1 MAEKIA
7 ELVPTSNGC
16 SIVLKSNSFSN
27 DLMVS
32 TGLDLTFFDPN
43 GSTELKRVT
52 LKPEG
57 IGFDNNGFSAPL
69 PPEINNE
76 LAQKVNSFGGKF
88 KVKALEYDPVSS
100 KTVGDPAYFD
110 ASVTGT
116 LKVIQDYVKKEGE
129 SINAA
134 TFNENNEKKEPTFTE
149 DKATVDEI
157 KSSDAVLN
165 EAATAATTT
174 VATKSSGKGKILAI
188 IGAIILLLFIL
199 GLLALFL
206 AGFFGGSKDNS
217 SNANEP
223 TPKEQTEES
232 NDNSAKDDNAAT
244 EDTSQSDNTASDNS
258 SSDNTT
264 EPQDNEPAQ
273 TEPNVADNSAAT
285 ASSSAGSSVC
295 VITSD
300 PDNVMIKNCIA
311 SKPDS
316 ATVSAF
322 AKDAFSK
329 DKCDLGKRLFSS
341 YGRKDGTVAYAY
353 GQYFDPNSQETTSC
367 ASKDKNQAVYWYEKA
382 AQLGN
387 DNAKSALS
395 ALKN

>member
-52 LKPEG
+52 LKPEE

-134 TFNENNEKKEPTFTE
+134 TFNEKKEPTFTE

-165 EAATAATTT
+165 EVATAATTT

-223 TPKEQTEES
+223 TPKEQTEEA

-244 EDTSQSDNTASDNS
+244 EDNSQSDNTASDNS

-285 ASSSAGSSVC
+285 ASSVC

-341 YGRKDGTVAYAY
+341 YGRKDGTVAYTY

>member
-52 LKPEG
+52 LKPEE

-134 TFNENNEKKEPTFTE
+134 TFNEKKEPTFTE

-217 SNANEP
+217 SSANEP
-223 TPKEQTEES
+223 TPKEQTEEA

-244 EDTSQSDNTASDNS
+244 EDNSQSDNTASDNS

-285 ASSSAGSSVC
+285 ASSVC

-341 YGRKDGTVAYAY
+341 YGRKDGTVAYTY

-382 AQLGN
+382 TQLGN

>member
-52 LKPEG
+52 LKPEE

-134 TFNENNEKKEPTFTE
+134 TFNEKKEPTFTE

-165 EAATAATTT
+165 EAATATTTT

-223 TPKEQTEES
+223 TPKEQTEEAD
-232 NDNSAKDDNAAT
+232 DNSAKDDNAAT
-244 EDTSQSDNTASDNS
+244 EDNSQSDNTASDNS

-273 TEPNVADNSAAT
+273 TEPNVADNLAAT
-285 ASSSAGSSVC
+285 ASSVC

-341 YGRKDGTVAYAY
+341 YGRKDGTVAYTY

>member
-52 LKPEG
+52 LKPEE

-129 SINAA
+129 SMNA
-134 TFNENNEKKEPTFTE
+134 TTCNEKKEPTFTE

-223 TPKEQTEES
+223 THKEQTEEA

-244 EDTSQSDNTASDNS
+244 EDNSQSDNTASDNS

-285 ASSSAGSSVC
+285 ASSVC

-341 YGRKDGTVAYAY
+341 YGRKDGTVAYTY

>member
-7 ELVPTSNGC
+7 EIVPTANGS

-27 DLMVS
+27 NLMLS
-32 TGLDLTFFDPN
+32 TGLDLTFLDPT

-57 IGFDNNGFSAPL
+57 IGFESSGFSAPL
-69 PPEINNE
+69 PAEINNE
-76 LAQKVNSFGGKF
+76 LAQKVNSYGGKF
-88 KVKALEYDPVSS
+88 KVKALEYDPVGS
-100 KTVGDPAYFD
+100 KAVGDPAYFD

-116 LKVIQDYVKKEGE
+116 LKVLQDYVKKEGE

-134 TFNENNEKKEPTFTE
+134 TFTEKKETAFAD
-149 DKATVDEI
+149 DKATADEI
-157 KSSDAVLN
+157 KSSDETLN
-165 EAATAATTT
+165 AAAAESASTATEATAVKT
-174 VATKSSGKGKILAI
+174 SNKGKILAI
-188 IGAIILLLFIL
+188 IAAIILLLFIL

-217 SNANEP
+217 ANVNET
-223 TPKEQTEES
+223 TPQEQTEEATKDDTS
-232 NDNSAKDDNAAT
+232 DNSTADDNTETEDSSATDDNAANSET
-244 EDTSQSDNTASDNS
+244 QDNTPAKETAPAATDS
-258 SSDNTT
+258 SS
-264 EPQDNEPAQ
+264 
-273 TEPNVADNSAAT
+273 
-285 ASSSAGSSVC
+285 SSTVC

-316 ATVSAF
+316 ATVTAF

-341 YGRKDGTVAYAY
+341 YGRKDGSVAYTY
-353 GQYFDPNSQETTSC
+353 GQYFDPNSQESTSC
-367 ASKDKNQAVYWYEKA
+367 ASKDKTQAVYWYEKA
-382 AQLGN
+382 VELGN

>member
-52 LKPEG
+52 LKPEE

-134 TFNENNEKKEPTFTE
+134 TFNEKKEPTFTE

-157 KSSDAVLN
+157 KSSDETLN
-165 EAATAATTT
+165 TAAAEAATTASAATNVKT
-174 VATKSSGKGKILAI
+174 SNKGKILAI
-188 IGAIILLLFIL
+188 IAAIILLLFVL

-206 AGFFGGSKDNS
+206 SGFFGGSKDNS
-217 SNANEP
+217 ENVNET
-223 TPKEQTEES
+223 TPQEQTENVS
-232 NDNSAKDDNAAT
+232 KDDATDNSKAEDNTAT
-244 EDTSQSDNTASDNS
+244 EDNATSDNTANS
-258 SSDNTT
+258 
-264 EPQDNEPAQ
+264 EPQDNTHAKETVP
-273 TEPNVADNSAAT
+273 AAT
-285 ASSSAGSSVC
+285 ASSSSSTVC

-341 YGRKDGTVAYAY
+341 YGRKDGTVAYTY

-367 ASKDKNQAVYWYEKA
+367 ASKDKSQAVYWYEKA

>member
-52 LKPEG
+52 LKPEE

-88 KVKALEYDPVSS
+88 KVKAREYDPVSS

-134 TFNENNEKKEPTFTE
+134 TFNEKKEPTFTE

-165 EAATAATTT
+165 EAATATTTT

-223 TPKEQTEES
+223 TPKEQTEEA

-244 EDTSQSDNTASDNS
+244 EDNSQSDNTASDNS

-285 ASSSAGSSVC
+285 ASSVC

-341 YGRKDGTVAYAY
+341 YGRKDGTVAYTY

>member
-52 LKPEG
+52 LKPEE

-134 TFNENNEKKEPTFTE
+134 TFNEKKEPTFTE

-165 EAATAATTT
+165 EAATATTTT

-223 TPKEQTEES
+223 TPKEQTEEA

-244 EDTSQSDNTASDNS
+244 EDNSQSDNTASDNS

-273 TEPNVADNSAAT
+273 TEPNVADNLAAT
-285 ASSSAGSSVC
+285 ASSVC

-341 YGRKDGTVAYAY
+341 YGRKDGTVAYTY

>member
-52 LKPEG
+52 LKPEE

-129 SINAA
+129 SINAT
-134 TFNENNEKKEPTFTE
+134 TFNEKKEPTFTE

-165 EAATAATTT
+165 EAATATTTT

-223 TPKEQTEES
+223 TPKEQTEEA

-244 EDTSQSDNTASDNS
+244 EDNSQSDNTASDNS

-273 TEPNVADNSAAT
+273 TEPNVADNLAAT
-285 ASSSAGSSVC
+285 ASSVC

-341 YGRKDGTVAYAY
+341 YGRKDGTVAYTY

>member
-52 LKPEG
+52 LKPEE

-134 TFNENNEKKEPTFTE
+134 TFNEKKEPTFTE

-165 EAATAATTT
+165 EAATATTTT

-223 TPKEQTEES
+223 TPKEQTEET

-244 EDTSQSDNTASDNS
+244 EDNSQSDNTASDNS

-285 ASSSAGSSVC
+285 ASSVC

-322 AKDAFSK
+322 AKNAFSK

-341 YGRKDGTVAYAY
+341 YGRKDGTVAYTY

-387 DNAKSALS
+387 DNAKNALS

>member
-52 LKPEG
+52 LKPEE

-88 KVKALEYDPVSS
+88 KVKALEYDPVSL

-116 LKVIQDYVKKEGE
+116 LKVIQDDVKKEGE

-134 TFNENNEKKEPTFTE
+134 TFNEKKEPTFTE

-165 EAATAATTT
+165 EAATATTTT

-223 TPKEQTEES
+223 TPKEQTEEA

-244 EDTSQSDNTASDNS
+244 EDNSQSDNTASDNS

-285 ASSSAGSSVC
+285 ASSVC

-341 YGRKDGTVAYAY
+341 YGRKDGTVAYTY

>member
-52 LKPEG
+52 LKPEE

-134 TFNENNEKKEPTFTE
+134 TFNEKKEPTFTE

-223 TPKEQTEES
+223 THKEQTEEA

-244 EDTSQSDNTASDNS
+244 EDNSQSDNTASDNS

-285 ASSSAGSSVC
+285 ASSVC

-341 YGRKDGTVAYAY
+341 YGRKDGTVAYTY

>member
-52 LKPEG
+52 LKPEE

-129 SINAA
+129 SINVA
-134 TFNENNEKKEPTFTE
+134 TFNEKKEPTFTE

-165 EAATAATTT
+165 EVATAATTT

-217 SNANEP
+217 SSANEP
-223 TPKEQTEES
+223 TPKEQTEEA

-244 EDTSQSDNTASDNS
+244 EDNSQSDNTASDNS

-285 ASSSAGSSVC
+285 ASSVC

-341 YGRKDGTVAYAY
+341 YGRKDGTVAYTY

-367 ASKDKNQAVYWYEKA
+367 ASKDKSQAVYWYEKA

>member
-27 DLMVS
+27 DLMVC

-52 LKPEG
+52 LKPEE

-88 KVKALEYDPVSS
+88 KVKALEYDPVSL

-134 TFNENNEKKEPTFTE
+134 TFNEKKEPTFTE

-165 EAATAATTT
+165 EAATATTTT

-223 TPKEQTEES
+223 TPKEQTEEA

-244 EDTSQSDNTASDNS
+244 EDNSQSDNTASDNS

-285 ASSSAGSSVC
+285 ASSVC

-341 YGRKDGTVAYAY
+341 YGRKDGTVAYTY

>member
-52 LKPEG
+52 LKPEE

-129 SINAA
+129 RINAA
-134 TFNENNEKKEPTFTE
+134 TFNEKKEPTFTE

-223 TPKEQTEES
+223 TPQEQTEEA

-244 EDTSQSDNTASDNS
+244 EDNSQSDNTASDNS

-285 ASSSAGSSVC
+285 ASSVC

-341 YGRKDGTVAYAY
+341 YGRKDGTVAYTY

>member
-52 LKPEG
+52 LKPEE

-129 SINAA
+129 RINAA
-134 TFNENNEKKEPTFTE
+134 TFNEKKEPTSTE

-223 TPKEQTEES
+223 TPKEQTEEA

-244 EDTSQSDNTASDNS
+244 EDNSQSDNTASDNS

-285 ASSSAGSSVC
+285 ASSVC

-341 YGRKDGTVAYAY
+341 YGRKDGTVAYTY

>member
-7 ELVPTSNGC
+7 EIVPTADGC

-27 DLMVS
+27 NLMLT
-32 TGLDLTFFDPN
+32 TGLDLTFLDPT

-52 LKPEG
+52 LNPEE
-57 IGFDNNGFSAPL
+57 IGFESNGFSAPL
-69 PPEINNE
+69 PAEINNE
-76 LAQKVNSFGGKF
+76 LAQKVNSYGGKF
-88 KVKALEYDPVSS
+88 KVKALEYDPVGS
-100 KTVGDPAYFD
+100 KAVGDPAYFD

-116 LKVIQDYVKKEGE
+116 LKVLQDYVKKEGE

-134 TFNENNEKKEPTFTE
+134 TFTEKKEPTFTD
-149 DKATVDEI
+149 DKATADEI
-157 KSSDAVLN
+157 KASDETLN
-165 EAATAATTT
+165 AAATEAAATATEATAVKT
-174 VATKSSGKGKILAI
+174 SNKGKILAVI
-188 IGAIILLLFIL
+188 AAVILLLFIL

-217 SNANEP
+217 ASANETAP
-223 TPKEQTEES
+223 QEQTEEATKDDTS
-232 NDNSAKDDNAAT
+232 DNSNADDNTATEDNAASAN
-244 EDTSQSDNTASDNS
+244 DADS
-258 SSDNTT
+258 
-264 EPQDNEPAQ
+264 EPQDNTPAKE
-273 TEPNVADNSAAT
+273 TAA
-285 ASSSAGSSVC
+285 APSLSSSSTVC

-316 ATVSAF
+316 ATVSNF
-322 AKDAFSK
+322 AKEAFLK

-341 YGRKDGTVAYAY
+341 YGRKDGAVAYTY
-353 GQYFDPNSQETTSC
+353 GQYFDPNSQESTSC
-367 ASKDKNQAVYWYEKA
+367 AEKDKTQAVYWYEKA
-382 AQLGN
+382 VELGN

>member
-7 ELVPTSNGC
+7 ELVPTNNGC

-52 LKPEG
+52 LKPEE

-100 KTVGDPAYFD
+100 KAVGDPAYFD

-134 TFNENNEKKEPTFTE
+134 TFNESNEKKEPTFTE

-157 KSSDAVLN
+157 KTSDEVLN
-165 EAATAATTT
+165 EAATAATT
-174 VATKSSGKGKILAI
+174 ATTTSTAAKSSGKGKILAI
-188 IGAIILLLFIL
+188 IAAVILLLFII

-223 TPKEQTEES
+223 APQEQTEEAK
-232 NDNSAKDDNAAT
+232 DNSAQDNNASADDN
-244 EDTSQSDNTASDNS
+244 SQSDNS

-273 TEPNVADNSAAT
+273 TEPNATDNSVAT
-285 ASSSAGSSVC
+285 ASTSAGSTVC

-341 YGRKDGTVAYAY
+341 YGRKDGAVAFAY
-353 GQYFDPNSQETTSC
+353 GQYFDPNSSLSTTC
-367 ASKDKNQAVYWYEKA
+367 ASKDKTQAVYWYEKA
-382 AQLGN
+382 VELGN

>member
-52 LKPEG
+52 LKPEE

-134 TFNENNEKKEPTFTE
+134 TFNEKKEPTFTE

-165 EAATAATTT
+165 EAATATTTT

-223 TPKEQTEES
+223 TPKEQTEEA

-244 EDTSQSDNTASDNS
+244 EDNSQSDNTASDNS

-264 EPQDNEPAQ
+264 EPQDNEQAQ

-285 ASSSAGSSVC
+285 ASSVC

-341 YGRKDGTVAYAY
+341 YGRKDGTVAYTY

-382 AQLGN
+382 AKLGN

>member
-52 LKPEG
+52 LKPEE

-134 TFNENNEKKEPTFTE
+134 TFNEKKEPTFTE

-157 KSSDAVLN
+157 KSSDEVLN
-165 EAATAATTT
+165 EAATATTTT

-223 TPKEQTEES
+223 TPKEQTEEA

-244 EDTSQSDNTASDNS
+244 EDNSQSDNTASDNS

-285 ASSSAGSSVC
+285 ASSVC

-322 AKDAFSK
+322 AKEAFSK

-341 YGRKDGTVAYAY
+341 YGRKDGTVAYTY

>member
-32 TGLDLTFFDPN
+32 TGLDLTFFDPK

-52 LKPEG
+52 LKPEE

-134 TFNENNEKKEPTFTE
+134 TFNEKKEPTFTE

-165 EAATAATTT
+165 EAATATTTT

-223 TPKEQTEES
+223 TPKEQTEET

-244 EDTSQSDNTASDNS
+244 EDNSQSDNTASDNS

-285 ASSSAGSSVC
+285 ASSVC

-341 YGRKDGTVAYAY
+341 YGRKDGTVAYTY

>member
-52 LKPEG
+52 LKPEE

-88 KVKALEYDPVSS
+88 KVKALEFDPVSS

-134 TFNENNEKKEPTFTE
+134 TFNEKKEPTFTE

-165 EAATAATTT
+165 EVATAATTT

-217 SNANEP
+217 SSANEP
-223 TPKEQTEES
+223 TPKEQTEEA

-244 EDTSQSDNTASDNS
+244 EDNSQSDNTASDNS

-285 ASSSAGSSVC
+285 ASSVC

-341 YGRKDGTVAYAY
+341 YGRKDGTVAYTY

-367 ASKDKNQAVYWYEKA
+367 ASKDKSQAVYWYEKA

>member
-52 LKPEG
+52 LKPEE

-134 TFNENNEKKEPTFTE
+134 TFNEKKEPTFTE

-165 EAATAATTT
+165 EAATATTTT

-223 TPKEQTEES
+223 TPKEQTEET

-244 EDTSQSDNTASDNS
+244 EDNSQSDNTASDNS

-285 ASSSAGSSVC
+285 ASSVC

-311 SKPDS
+311 SKPNS

-341 YGRKDGTVAYAY
+341 YGRKDGTVAYTY

>member
-7 ELVPTSNGC
+7 EIVPTANGC

-27 DLMVS
+27 NLMLT
-32 TGLDLTFFDPN
+32 TGLDLTFLDPT

-52 LKPEG
+52 LKPEE
-57 IGFDNNGFSAPL
+57 IGFESNGFSAPL
-69 PPEINNE
+69 PAEINNE
-76 LAQKVNSFGGKF
+76 LAQKINSYGGKF
-88 KVKALEYDPVSS
+88 KVKALEYDPVGS
-100 KTVGDPAYFD
+100 KAVGDPAYFD

-116 LKVIQDYVKKEGE
+116 LKVLQDYVKKEGE

-134 TFNENNEKKEPTFTE
+134 TFTEKKEPAFTD

-157 KSSDAVLN
+157 KASEETLN
-165 EAATAATTT
+165 AAATEAAATATETTAVKT
-174 VATKSSGKGKILAI
+174 SNKGKILAI
-188 IGAIILLLFIL
+188 IAAVILLLFIL

-206 AGFFGGSKDNS
+206 AGFFGGAKDNS
-217 SNANEP
+217 AAVNET
-223 TPKEQTEES
+223 TPQEQTEDGIKDDTG
-232 NDNSAKDDNAAT
+232 DNSNADDNTATEDNTATDDNAA
-244 EDTSQSDNTASDNS
+244 SDNDANS
-258 SSDNTT
+258 
-264 EPQDNEPAQ
+264 EPQDNTPAK
-273 TEPNVADNSAAT
+273 ET
-285 ASSSAGSSVC
+285 ASAPSSSGSSTVC

-316 ATVSAF
+316 ATVFNF
-322 AKDAFSK
+322 AKEAFLK

-341 YGRKDGTVAYAY
+341 YGRKDGAVAYTY
-353 GQYFDPNSQETTSC
+353 GQYFDPNSQESTSC
-367 ASKDKNQAVYWYEKA
+367 AEKDKTQAVYWYEKA
-382 AQLGN
+382 VELGN

>member
-52 LKPEG
+52 LKPEE
-57 IGFDNNGFSAPL
+57 IEFDNNGFSAPL

-100 KTVGDPAYFD
+100 KAVGDPAYFD

-134 TFNENNEKKEPTFTE
+134 TFNESNEKKEPTFTE

-157 KSSDAVLN
+157 KSSDEVLN
-165 EAATAATTT
+165 EAATAATTSS
-174 VATKSSGKGKILAI
+174 AAKSSGKGKILAI
-188 IGAIILLLFIL
+188 IAAVILLLFIL

-217 SNANEP
+217 SNANES
-223 TPKEQTEES
+223 TPQEQTEDT
-232 NDNSAKDDNAAT
+232 NDNSATDDN
-244 EDTSQSDNTASDNS
+244 SQSDNTASDNS
-258 SSDNTT
+258 ASDNTT
-264 EPQDNEPAQ
+264 EPQDNEQAQ
-273 TEPNVADNSAAT
+273 TVTDASENSAAT
-285 ASSSAGSSVC
+285 VSTSAGSTVC

-316 ATVSAF
+316 ATVSTF

-341 YGRKDGTVAYAY
+341 YGRKDGAVAFAY
-353 GQYFDPNSQETTSC
+353 GQYFDPNSSLSATC
-367 ASKDKNQAVYWYEKA
+367 ASKDKTQAVYWYEKA
-382 AQLGN
+382 VELGN

>member
-52 LKPEG
+52 LKPEE

-134 TFNENNEKKEPTFTE
+134 TFNEKKEPTFTE

-165 EAATAATTT
+165 EVATATTTT

-223 TPKEQTEES
+223 TPQEQTEEA

-244 EDTSQSDNTASDNS
+244 EDNSQSDNTASDNS

-285 ASSSAGSSVC
+285 ASSVC

-341 YGRKDGTVAYAY
+341 YGRKDGTVAYTY

>member
-52 LKPEG
+52 LKPEE

-134 TFNENNEKKEPTFTE
+134 TFNEKKEPTFTE

-165 EAATAATTT
+165 EAATATTTT

-223 TPKEQTEES
+223 TPKEQTEEA

-244 EDTSQSDNTASDNS
+244 EDNSQSDNTASDNS

-285 ASSSAGSSVC
+285 ASSVC

-341 YGRKDGTVAYAY
+341 YGRKDGTVAYTY

>member
-52 LKPEG
+52 LKPEK

-88 KVKALEYDPVSS
+88 KVKALEYDPVSL

-134 TFNENNEKKEPTFTE
+134 TFNEKKEPTFTE

-157 KSSDAVLN
+157 KSSDEVLN
-165 EAATAATTT
+165 EAATATTTT

-223 TPKEQTEES
+223 TPKEQTEEA

-244 EDTSQSDNTASDNS
+244 EDNSQSDNTASDNS

-264 EPQDNEPAQ
+264 EPQDNEQAQ

-285 ASSSAGSSVC
+285 ASSVC

-341 YGRKDGTVAYAY
+341 YGRKDGTVAYTY

-382 AQLGN
+382 AKLGN

>member
-52 LKPEG
+52 LKPEE

-134 TFNENNEKKEPTFTE
+134 TFNEKKEPTFTE

-165 EAATAATTT
+165 EAATATTTT
-174 VATKSSGKGKILAI
+174 VATKSSSKGKILAI

-223 TPKEQTEES
+223 TPKEQTEET

-244 EDTSQSDNTASDNS
+244 EDNSQSDNTASDNS

-285 ASSSAGSSVC
+285 ASSVC

-341 YGRKDGTVAYAY
+341 YGRKDGTVAYTY

>member
-52 LKPEG
+52 LKPEE

-134 TFNENNEKKEPTFTE
+134 TFNEKKEPTFTE
-149 DKATVDEI
+149 DKATVEEI

-165 EAATAATTT
+165 EAATVATTT

-223 TPKEQTEES
+223 TPKEQTEEA

-244 EDTSQSDNTASDNS
+244 EDNSQSDNTASDNS

-285 ASSSAGSSVC
+285 ASSVC

-341 YGRKDGTVAYAY
+341 YGRKDGTVAYTY

>member
-52 LKPEG
+52 LKPEE

-134 TFNENNEKKEPTFTE
+134 TFNEKKEPTFTE

-157 KSSDAVLN
+157 KSSDEVLN
-165 EAATAATTT
+165 EAATATTTT

-223 TPKEQTEES
+223 TPKEQTEEA

-244 EDTSQSDNTASDNS
+244 EDNSQSDNTASDNS

-264 EPQDNEPAQ
+264 EPQDNEQAQ

-285 ASSSAGSSVC
+285 ASSVC

-341 YGRKDGTVAYAY
+341 YGRKDGTVAYTY

-382 AQLGN
+382 AKLGN

>member
-52 LKPEG
+52 LNPEE

-69 PPEINNE
+69 PP
-76 LAQKVNSFGGKF
+76 
-88 KVKALEYDPVSS
+88 
-100 KTVGDPAYFD
+100 VGDPAYFD

-134 TFNENNEKKEPTFTE
+134 TFNEKKEPTFTE

-165 EAATAATTT
+165 EVATAATTT

-217 SNANEP
+217 SSANEP
-223 TPKEQTEES
+223 TPQEQTEEA

-244 EDTSQSDNTASDNS
+244 EDNSQSDNTASDNS

-264 EPQDNEPAQ
+264 EPQDNEPDQ

-285 ASSSAGSSVC
+285 VSSSAGSSVC

-341 YGRKDGTVAYAY
+341 YGRKDGTVAYTY

-367 ASKDKNQAVYWYEKA
+367 ASKDKSQAVYWYEKA

>member
-52 LKPEG
+52 LKPEE

-134 TFNENNEKKEPTFTE
+134 TFNEKKEPTFTE

-165 EAATAATTT
+165 EAATATTTT

-223 TPKEQTEES
+223 TPKEQTEEA

-244 EDTSQSDNTASDNS
+244 EDNSQSDNTASDNS

-285 ASSSAGSSVC
+285 ASSVC

-341 YGRKDGTVAYAY
+341 YGRKDGTVAYTY

-395 ALKN
+395 VLKN

>member
-52 LKPEG
+52 LKPEE

-88 KVKALEYDPVSS
+88 KVKALEYDPVSL

-134 TFNENNEKKEPTFTE
+134 TFNEKKEPTFTE

-165 EAATAATTT
+165 EAATATTTT

-223 TPKEQTEES
+223 TPQEQTEEA

-244 EDTSQSDNTASDNS
+244 EDNSQSDNTASDNS

-264 EPQDNEPAQ
+264 EPQDNEQAQ

-285 ASSSAGSSVC
+285 ASSVC

-341 YGRKDGTVAYAY
+341 YGRKDGTVAYTY

-382 AQLGN
+382 AKLGN

>member
-52 LKPEG
+52 LKPEE

-134 TFNENNEKKEPTFTE
+134 TFNEKKEPTFTE

-165 EAATAATTT
+165 EVATAATTT

-217 SNANEP
+217 SSANEP
-223 TPKEQTEES
+223 TPKEQTEEA

-244 EDTSQSDNTASDNS
+244 EDNSQSDNTASDNS

-285 ASSSAGSSVC
+285 ASSVC

-341 YGRKDGTVAYAY
+341 YGRKDGTVAYTY

>member
-7 ELVPTSNGC
+7 EIVPTAKGS

-27 DLMVS
+27 NLMLT
-32 TGLDLTFFDPN
+32 TGLDLTFLDPT

-52 LKPEG
+52 LKPEE
-57 IGFDNNGFSAPL
+57 IGFESNGFSAPL
-69 PPEINNE
+69 PAEINNE
-76 LAQKVNSFGGKF
+76 LAQKVNSYGGKF
-88 KVKALEYDPVSS
+88 KVKALEYDPTNS

-116 LKVIQDYVKKEGE
+116 LKVLQDYVKKEGE

-134 TFNENNEKKEPTFTE
+134 TFTEKKEPTFTD

-157 KSSDAVLN
+157 KASDDTLN
-165 EAATAATTT
+165 AAAEAAATATETTAVKT
-174 VATKSSGKGKILAI
+174 SNKGKILAI
-188 IGAIILLLFIL
+188 IAAVILLLFIL

-217 SNANEP
+217 AAVNET
-223 TPKEQTEES
+223 TPQEQTEETT
-232 NDNSAKDDNAAT
+232 KDDT
-244 EDTSQSDNTASDNS
+244 SDNS
-258 SSDNTT
+258 NADDNSVTEGNSAT
-264 EPQDNEPAQ
+264 DNDANSEPQDNTPAKE
-273 TEPNVADNSAAT
+273 TAPAAT
-285 ASSSAGSSVC
+285 ASSSSSTVC

-316 ATVSAF
+316 ATVSNF

-341 YGRKDGTVAYAY
+341 YGRKDGTVAYTY
-353 GQYFDPNSQETTSC
+353 GQYFDPNSSDTTSC
-367 ASKDKNQAVYWYEKA
+367 AEKDKTQAVYWYEKA
-382 AQLGN
+382 VELGN

>member
-52 LKPEG
+52 LKPEE

-134 TFNENNEKKEPTFTE
+134 TFNEKKEPTFTE

-165 EAATAATTT
+165 EAATATTTT

-223 TPKEQTEES
+223 TPKEQTEEA

-244 EDTSQSDNTASDNS
+244 EDNSQSDNTASDNS

-264 EPQDNEPAQ
+264 EPQGNEPAQ

-285 ASSSAGSSVC
+285 ASSVC

-341 YGRKDGTVAYAY
+341 YGRKDGTVAYTY

>member
-7 ELVPTSNGC
+7 EIVPTANGC

-27 DLMVS
+27 NLMLT
-32 TGLDLTFFDPN
+32 TGLDLTFLDPT

-52 LKPEG
+52 LKPEE
-57 IGFDNNGFSAPL
+57 IGFESNGFSAPL
-69 PPEINNE
+69 PAETNNE
-76 LAQKVNSFGGKF
+76 LAQKVNSYGGKF
-88 KVKALEYDPVSS
+88 KVKALEYDPVGS
-100 KTVGDPAYFD
+100 KVVGDPAYFD

-116 LKVIQDYVKKEGE
+116 LKVLQNYVKKEGE

-134 TFNENNEKKEPTFTE
+134 TFTEKKEPAFTD

-157 KSSDAVLN
+157 KASDETLN
-165 EAATAATTT
+165 AAATEAAATATEATAVKT
-174 VATKSSGKGKILAI
+174 SNKGKILAI
-188 IGAIILLLFIL
+188 IAAVILLLFIL

-217 SNANEP
+217 AAVNET
-223 TPKEQTEES
+223 TPQEQTEEEIKDDTG
-232 NDNSAKDDNAAT
+232 DNSNADDNTATEDHTATDDNAA
-244 EDTSQSDNTASDNS
+244 NS
-258 SSDNTT
+258 
-264 EPQDNEPAQ
+264 EPQDNTPAK
-273 TEPNVADNSAAT
+273 ET
-285 ASSSAGSSVC
+285 ASAPSSSGSSTVC

-316 ATVSAF
+316 ATVSNF
-322 AKDAFSK
+322 AKEAFLK

-341 YGRKDGTVAYAY
+341 YGRKDGAVAYTY
-353 GQYFDPNSQETTSC
+353 GQYFDPNSQESTSC
-367 ASKDKNQAVYWYEKA
+367 AEKDKTQAVYWYEKA
-382 AQLGN
+382 VELGN